1 MRGGRIVV
9 HGRLPRV
16 SSWALA
22 VCLWAILRATGSAGV
37 NYDQFIPST
46 EAKTVL
52 NTLYG
57 SGERAYRSRESHRFN
72 GHPVEMGKNGL
83 RGKFCITSQ
92 RKSVR

>member
-37 NYDQFIPST
+37 NYDHFCH
-46 EAKTVL
+46 
-52 NTLYG
+52 TLHG
-57 SGERAYRSRESHRFN
+57 G
-72 GHPVEMGKNGL
+72 
-83 RGKFCITSQ
+83 
-92 RKSVR
+92 